1 MFEVINGS
9 GVEEEKDDD
18 KKRGSL
24 EYKVEKAIIE
34 TISGDEEIRWYITK
48 DGLPEYLVNDFIES
62 KSIKKINTGKKYA
75 YSLVKFLNFI
85 GGKGIHYTKC
95 TTIQAKLYVRYLIFG
110 EMEDL
115 KVLDKSH
122 RISMSTLRGDITVM
136 TEFYKYL
143 RDEEAD
149 TNIVMKDGTI
159 TNKYAFL
166 YGQIFEVDYSKI
178 VDSNVGNLSKG
189 KRYIKWYS
197 EEEIEAISSNFTTLR
212 DKVVFLLTVEGGMRI
227 DEVLSLQMES
237 IDHIDRTVQPIRSK
251 RKEDGSEQIRIV
263 ALTEETYKLLNDYI
277 DNERATAESES
288 GQFINEVFINLNKG
302 KNQGLPL
309 KYSNYREILKT
320 AAKKAGLNPKLIRT
334 HSGRS
339 TKVDALLEHQVKYPE
354 DNLTD
359 EIIRQMMG
367 WEDGNSIQ
375 PYKNSGNKA
384 IALAASNKV
393 IKRKAVSK
401 SDDVPQQE
409 INLKIKDMSEKVFE
423 KKKKPKE

>member
-1 MFEVINGS
+1 MFEVINGI
-9 GVEEEKDDD
+9 GVEEGKDNDEKKDI
-18 KKRGSL
+18 L

-34 TISGDEEIRWYITK
+34 TIGGDEEIRWYITVN
-48 DGLPEYLVNDFIES
+48 GLPEYLVNDFIES

-85 GGKGIHYTKC
+85 GSKGIHYTKC
-95 TTIQAKLYVRYLIFG
+95 TTVQAKLYVRYLIFG

-115 KVLDKSH
+115 KIMDKSH

-149 TNIVMKDGTI
+149 MNIVMKDGTI

-166 YGQIFEVDYSKI
+166 YGQIFEFDYFKI

-189 KRYIKWYS
+189 KEYIKWYS
-197 EEEIEAISSNFTTLR
+197 EEEIEAISSNFTTIR

-227 DEVLSLQMES
+227 DEVLSLEMTS

-251 RKEDGSEQIRIV
+251 RQEDGSEQIRVI

-277 DNERATAESES
+277 DNERAAAESES
-288 GQFINEVFINLNKG
+288 NRFINEIFINLNKG
-302 KNQGLPL
+302 KNQGRPL
-309 KYSNYREILKT
+309 KYNNYRGILKT
-320 AAKKAGLNPKLIRT
+320 AAKKAGLNEELIRT

-339 TKVDALLEHQVKYPE
+339 TKVDSLLEHQVKYPE

-359 EIIRQMMG
+359 EIIRQIMG
-367 WEDGNSIQ
+367 WEDCNSIQ
-375 PYKNSGNKA
+375 PYKNRGNKA
-384 IALAASNKV
+384 IALAASNK
-393 IKRKAVSK
+393 IFKRRDANNNN
-401 SDDVPQQE
+401 DVPQQ
-409 INLKIKDMSEKVFE
+409 
-423 KKKKPKE
+423 